1 MLYKKNANPTL
12 TEELFRNPTSEYR
25 AAPFWSWNGKLEKDA
40 LKRQIDQFKEMGFGG
55 FHMHARTGLATE
67 YLSDEFM
74 EMVKTCCDEAEAN
87 EMLAWLYDEDRWS
100 SGPAGGIVTKNKLY
114 RRKRLIVY
122 PADQGHD
129 LSKEE
134 ALEKGEPYLL
144 GVYDVVL
151 DGEGYLESY
160 AKVEKDTPA
169 KGHKWF
175 AYCENEKEHAWFNYQ
190 TYFDAMDKEAVAE
203 FIKVTHERYK
213 EAVGDR
219 FGKTVPA
226 IFTDEPNANHESRIY
241 APTPE
246 YKDRLKFTWSRF
258 FEEEF
263 QKVYGQ
269 DILAVLPEVFWNKR
283 DGSDSIVKYR
293 YFDFIAEQFSKNF
306 SKQIG
311 DWCEANGIALTGH
324 YLREPELESQAVTCG
339 EAMRNYGYQGIPGID
354 MLCSHR
360 ELTTAKQ
367 TQSCVHQYGKEGM
380 VSELY
385 GVTNWDFDFRG
396 HKMEGDWQT
405 AMGVTI
411 RVPHLAWYTMKG
423 EAKRDYPA
431 AIGYQ
436 SPWYK
441 EYAYME
447 DHFSR
452 VNTALT
458 RGKPIVKIGMIH
470 PIESYW
476 VACGPISQTSEQVNA
491 LEQNFKNV
499 TEWLVS
505 NHLDFNYICES
516 TLPELIREGQPRNV
530 GQMTYDAIIVPGCL
544 TLRRTTLE
552 YLENF
557 RKNGGKVLFMGGCPT
572 HLDGVKNDG
581 SKALFDK
588 CEHVRFDSA
597 ALCSALEDE
606 RCVRIVNSKG
616 ANEQRVVYNYREDQE
631 NNWLFIACIH
641 EFEGGGSTRAHN
653 VPQRDCTFYDRFTI
667 TVSGEFIPTLYDTLT
682 GEIRPMEYVHKNGN
696 TVIYH
701 PFIVCDSLLIHL
713 AKNAKVA
720 KAEKAERTLVKTLDV
735 KGLVDY
741 SLSEPNVLLMDRAE
755 YSYDGGD
762 WQEEEEILRISKN
775 FRSSLGYKSDQTQ
788 PYAIEIAPA
797 EHTVALRITI
807 HSDIEVKGAL
817 LAIED
822 ADVATVTFNGQKV
835 ENNITGYFTDE
846 CIGTIPMPKI
856 PAGDSVLELVF
867 PYGERTNIEW
877 CYLLGDFGVR
887 AMGSYTLIVERQKKL
902 GFGDVVPQTL
912 PFYGANVDYHF
923 HVELDENGALEI
935 ETSYYRGAL
944 IGVALDGQRVGRIV
958 LPPYKLEIPNVSKG
972 KHTVTLTLFG
982 NRHNCFG
989 ALHKVNDGDLWYGP
1003 PAWRTEGNE
1012 WCYEYKTR
1020 PFGILKSPVVKIYK

>member
-1 MLYKKNANPTL
+1 MLYKQNDSKTLSTELFKNPTA
-12 TEELFRNPTSEYR
+12 EYR
-25 AAPFWSWNGKLEKDA
+25 GAPFWSWNGKLEKDA
-40 LKRQIDQFKEMGFGG
+40 LIRQIHQLKEMGFGG

-74 EMVKTCCDEAEAN
+74 EMVKACCDEAEAS

-100 SGPAGGIVTKNKLY
+100 SGPAGGLVTKNKLY

-122 PADQGHD
+122 PEDQGHNTP
-129 LSKEE
+129 KEI
-134 ALEKGEPYLL
+134 ALQTGESYLL
-144 GVYDVVL
+144 AVYDVVL
-151 DGEGYLESY
+151 DSEGYLESY
-160 AKVEKDTPA
+160 ARIEKDAPA
-169 KGHKWF
+169 KGNKWY
-175 AYCENEKEHAWFNYQ
+175 AYCENEKESPWFNYQ
-190 TYFDAMDKEAVAE
+190 TYFDAMDKDAVAE
-203 FIKVTHERYK
+203 FIKVTYKRYK
-213 EAVGDR
+213 EVIGDK
-219 FGKTVPA
+219 FGNSVPA
-226 IFTDEPNANHESRIY
+226 IFTDEPNANHESRVF

-246 YKDRLKFTWSRF
+246 FRDRMKFTWSRF
-258 FEEEF
+258 FEEKF
-263 QKVYGQ
+263 QEVYGFAFLDVMPQ
-269 DILAVLPEVFWNKR
+269 LFWIKR

-293 YFDFIAEQFSKNF
+293 YFDFIAEQFSVNF

-311 DWCEANGIALTGH
+311 DWCEENGIAFTGH
-324 YLREPELESQAVTCG
+324 YLREPELETQAVTCG
-339 EAMRNYGYQGIPGID
+339 ETMRNYGYQGLPGID

-367 TQSCVHQYGKEGM
+367 TQSCVHQFGKEGM

-396 HKMEGDWQT
+396 HKMEGDWQQ
-405 AMGVTI
+405 AMGVTV

-441 EYAYME
+441 EYSYME

-458 RGKPIVKIGMIH
+458 RGKPIIKIDMIH

-476 VACGPISQTSEQVNA
+476 ISTGPISQTSEKVTA
-491 LEQNFKNV
+491 LEQNFQNV

-516 TLPELIREGQPRNV
+516 ILPTLIREGQPRNV
-530 GQMTYDAIIVPGCL
+530 GQMTYDAIVVPGCT
-544 TLRRTTLE
+544 TLRSTTLE
-552 YLENF
+552 YLKNF
-557 RKNGGKVLFMGGCPT
+557 RANGGKVLFMGGCPT
-572 HLDGVKNDG
+572 HLDGIKNDG
-581 SKALFDK
+581 CKELFAQ
-588 CEHVRFDSA
+588 CENVRFDSA
-597 ALCSALEDE
+597 ALCSALEDV
-606 RCVRIVNSKG
+606 RSVRIINSAG
-616 ANEQRVVYNYREDQE
+616 LVENRVVYQYREDLE
-631 NNWLFIACIH
+631 NNWLFIACIKD
-641 EFEGGGSTRAHN
+641 FEGGGSTRAHN
-653 VPQRDCTFYDRFTI
+653 VPQRDMTVYDRFTI
-667 TVSGEFIPTLYDTLT
+667 TVAGEFVPTLYDTLT
-682 GEIRPMEYVHKNGN
+682 GEIRPMEFVHKNGN

-713 AKNAKVA
+713 AKNTPVVSADK
-720 KAEKAERTLVKTLDV
+720 KDRTLVKTFDI

-741 SLSEPNVLLMDRAE
+741 SLSEPNVLLLDRAE
-755 YSYDGGD
+755 YSYDGGA

-775 FRSSLGYKSDQTQ
+775 FRASLGYKSDQTQ

-797 EHTVALRITI
+797 EHTVDLRIAI
-807 HSDIEVKGAL
+807 HSEIDVEGAL
-817 LAIED
+817 LAVED
-822 ADVATVTFNGQKV
+822 ADVVKIALNGQPV

-846 CIGTIPMPKI
+846 SIGTIPMPKI
-856 PAGDSVLELVF
+856 PAGDSILELRF

-887 AMGSYTLIVERQKKL
+887 MMGSYCLITERQEKL
-902 GFGDVVPQTL
+902 GFGDVVAQTL

-923 HVELDENGALEI
+923 DIELEEDGDVEI
-935 ETSYYRGAL
+935 EASYYRGSL
-944 IGVALDGQRVGRIV
+944 MGVALDGERKGRIV
-958 LPPYKLEIPNVSKG
+958 LPPYKLMLENVKKG
-972 KHTVTLTLFG
+972 KHTVTITLFG

-1003 PAWRTEGNE
+1003 KAWRTQGPE

-1020 PFGILKSPVVKIYK
+1020 PFGLLKSPVIKIYK